1 MKFFYKKKR
10 IIKTVANFFHEKSFE
25 TIFLAK
31 LNSPVKETLEP
42 KKKKSSPT
50 ELKLEI

>member
-1 MKFFYKKKR
+1 LGDFS
-10 IIKTVANFFHEKSFE
+10 HEKYFE

-42 KKKKSSPT
+42 KKKSSPLT
-50 ELKLEI
+50 KDKQKKL